1 MFVLAAVA
9 GITAATT
16 IYSVENVI
24 DKKVTN
30 KIAEKRAE
38 KAAAEAEA
46 AFCENCQP
54 VQPAAAPAPAQQP
67 TQSAREME
75 LELQLAQMQAA
86 LAQLQAAQQTAPAP
100 TAPAQPEIPT
110 VQAEQIPESTFKVGQ
125 KVLLSDAAQLIE
137 GSLADTDVR
146 IGVVRKINADGTVRV
161 GLNLGGKKGV
171 RMCTLSE
178 YDLCPAE

>member
-1 MFVLAAVA
+1 MFVLAAIA
-9 GITAATT
+9 GVSAATA
-16 IYSVENVI
+16 IYSIENVVDRKI
-24 DKKVTN
+24 CN
-30 KIAEKRAE
+30 KIAEKKAA
-38 KAAAEAEA
+38 KAAAA
-46 AFCENCQP
+46 ADDIFCEECQP
-54 VQPAAAPAPAQQP
+54 VQPASAPAQQP
-67 TQSAREME
+67 TPSAREAE

-86 LAQLQAAQQTAPAP
+86 LTQLQAAQAAPAAAP
-100 TAPAQPEIPT
+100 APAQPEIPT

-146 IGVVRKINADGTVRV
+146 AGIVRKINADGTVRV

-171 RMCTLSE
+171 RMVTLSE